1 MTAEQSAA
9 AQGQKRIHSLV
20 VDTGPLIKNEPALST
35 LISEAEEI
43 YTIPSVLSEIKDEAT
58 RARVQTTLLPFLKLR
73 SPRPQSIKFITD
85 FSRRTGDLEVMSKP
99 DIHLL
104 ALCYELEIERN
115 GGDWRIRNNP
125 TQKGLNGKPPAQGE
139 PASEKKGSNEGEV
152 ESKLEELRL
161 GDQAKTL
168 APAAEQQVTETPVQ
182 AEPQVPAAQPAS
194 EPTAEESATEESASP
209 EKNEKV
215 AAGEVVKDQVQPEAA
230 QEADDAE
237 PEASDDDSDG
247 WITPSNLKKKQAE
260 DSQVSTPSEM
270 IETTL
275 QAALLTS
282 DFAMQNVALRINL
295 FLVSPSNL
303 SRIKKL
309 KTWVLRCYGCF
320 NVTRQMDKQFCPKCG
335 QATLTRTSCSTDSS
349 GKMQLHLKRNFQYN
363 KRGNVYS
370 IPKPV
375 HGTANGKM
383 AGVQGGG
390 KGHWGKDLI
399 LAEDQREYQRRA
411 DEDRRQRQR
420 DLMDED
426 YLPNL
431 VTGERTGGHGR
442 IKVGAGRNVNAKKR
456 R

>member
-1 MTAEQSAA
+1 MTAQQSAA

-20 VDTGPLIKNEPALST
+20 VDTGPLINNEPSLST

-58 RARVQTTLLPFLKLR
+58 RSRVQTTLLPFLKLR

-104 ALCYELEIERN
+104 ALCYELDVERN
-115 GGDWRIRNNP
+115 GGDWRLRNNP
-125 TQKGLNGKPPAQGE
+125 TQKGPNGKPPIQTEPVPEKQEVQGD
-139 PASEKKGSNEGEV
+139 SV
-152 ESKLEELRL
+152 ESKLQDLSLGEKEVSEAELKPAETAVQVKLEE
-161 GDQAKTL
+161 
-168 APAAEQQVTETPVQ
+168 PAGVTSEATTEEKIAEEDGSPKKDPE
-182 AEPQVPAAQPAS
+182 EPAGEAANNSVEP
-194 EPTAEESATEESASP
+194 EPTQ
-209 EKNEKV
+209 
-215 AAGEVVKDQVQPEAA
+215 EVQEYGEAA
-230 QEADDAE
+230 SD
-237 PEASDDDSDG
+237 DDDSDG
-247 WITPSNLKKKQAE
+247 WITPSNLKKQQAK
-260 DSQVSTPSEM
+260 DSQVSKPSET

-295 FLVSPSNL
+295 FLVSPTNMG
-303 SRIKKL
+303 RIKKL

-349 GKMQLHLKRNFQYN
+349 GRMQLHLKRNFQYN

-399 LAEDQREYQRRA
+399 LAEDQQEYQRRA
-411 DEDRRQRQR
+411 DQDRRQRQK
-420 DLMDED
+420 DLMDDD

-442 IKVGAGRNVNAKKR
+442 IKVGAGRNVNAKR
-456 R
+456 RR

>member
-1 MTAEQSAA
+1 
-9 AQGQKRIHSLV
+9 
-20 VDTGPLIKNEPALST
+20 
-35 LISEAEEI
+35 
-43 YTIPSVLSEIKDEAT
+43 
-58 RARVQTTLLPFLKLR
+58 
-73 SPRPQSIKFITD
+73 
-85 FSRRTGDLEVMSKP
+85 MSKP

-104 ALCYELEIERN
+104 ALVYELEIERN
-115 GGDWRIRNNP
+115 GGDWRIRNSP
-125 TQKGLNGKPPAQGE
+125 TQKGLNGKPPGQEEAA
-139 PASEKKGSNEGEV
+139 PEKKEEAAEGV
-152 ESKLEELRL
+152 ESKLGELSIEDKSAPTEE
-161 GDQAKTL
+161 K
-168 APAAEQQVTETPVQ
+168 AAETPAQSAAEAVAESTTE
-182 AEPQVPAAQPAS
+182 AGS
-194 EPTAEESATEESASP
+194 RTE
-209 EKNEKV
+209 KDDKV
-215 AAGEVVKDQVQPEAA
+215 AVDGNENDQVQPESA
-230 QEADDAE
+230 QEPEDAE
-237 PEASDDDSDG
+237 QAPSDDDDSDG
-247 WITPSNLKKKQAE
+247 WITPSNLKKHQAK
-260 DSQVSTPSEM
+260 DNQVSTPSEA
-270 IETTL
+270 IEETL

-295 FLVSPSNL
+295 LYVGPYAPQYVALSILTPPPTSLVSPSNL

-320 NVTRQMDKQFCPKCG
+320 NVTRQMEKQFCPKCG

-349 GKMQLHLKRNFQYN
+349 GRMQLHLKRNFQYN

-399 LAEDQREYQRRA
+399 LAEDQQEYQRRV
-411 DEDRRQRQR
+411 DHDRRQRQR

-442 IKVGAGRNVNAKKR
+442 IRVGAGRNVNAKKR

>member
-9 AQGQKRIHSLV
+9 AQAQKRVHSLV

-58 RARVQTTLLPFLKLR
+58 RARVQTTLLPFLKVR
-73 SPRPQSIKFITD
+73 SPRPESIKFITD

-115 GGDWRIRNNP
+115 GGDWRLRSNP
-125 TQKGLNGKPPAQGE
+125 TQKGLNGKPPGQVDAASGKGEGTGEGVESKLGELSLEEKTAPPTEEKAAETLAQAEPEVPAAE
-139 PASEKKGSNEGEV
+139 PASEDTV
-152 ESKLEELRL
+152 ESTIEAEVSQEEDNKPPAG
-161 GDQAKTL
+161 GD
-168 APAAEQQVTETPVQ
+168 E
-182 AEPQVPAAQPAS
+182 
-194 EPTAEESATEESASP
+194 
-209 EKNEKV
+209 N
-215 AAGEVVKDQVQPEAA
+215 DQVQPESA
-230 QEADDAE
+230 QEPEDAE
-237 PEASDDDSDG
+237 QQPSDDDDSDG
-247 WITPSNLKKKQAE
+247 WITPSNLKKHQAK
-260 DSQVSTPSEM
+260 DNQVSRPSEA
-270 IETTL
+270 IQETL

-320 NVTRQMDKQFCPKCG
+320 NVTRQMNKQFCPKCG

-349 GKMQLHLKRNFQYN
+349 GRMQLHLKRNFQYN

-399 LAEDQREYQRRA
+399 LAEDQQEYQRKV
-411 DEDRRQRQR
+411 DSDRRQRQR